1 MKKLLTCIALVMAS
15 VITLSACGGSAPQA
29 PASAPAA
36 SEDGLKFMTGGEQGT
51 YYRFGGVLAEKIA
64 ETTGTK
70 LNVTASAG
78 SKENIEAVQSGDA
91 KIAFAQSDVLSYA
104 VEGKRLFDKK
114 ADKIS
119 VIAELYKEQIQI
131 VTMDPQLKSVA
142 DLKGKNVSIGAEGSG
157 VYFNAVDVL
166 EAYGMTEKDINPSYK
181 SFGESVDALQ
191 SGKIDAAF
199 VVAGAPTSA
208 VSGLAATT
216 DIYLISLD
224 DEHIDKLIAAGPH
237 YTKETISS
245 KTYNTS
251 GDVTTVAVGAVL
263 IANDAVSEDDIY
275 NIISGIYNNTEII
288 TKAHSKGAELDINTA
303 AAITSASYHKGA
315 AKYFGEKGINVTAK

>member
-15 VITLSACGGSAPQA
+15 VITLAACSGSAPQA
-29 PASAPAA
+29 PASAPAPA
-36 SEDGLKFMTGGEQGT
+36 EDGLKFMTGGEQGT

-91 KIAFAQSDVLSYA
+91 KFAFCQSDVLAYA
-104 VEGKRLFDKK
+104 VEGTRIFEKK
-114 ADKIS
+114 ADK
-119 VIAELYKEQIQI
+119 VTAIADLYKEQIQI
-131 VTMDPQLKSVA
+131 ITMDPTLQSVA

-157 VYFNAVDVL
+157 VYFNAIDVL
-166 EAYGMTEKDINPSYK
+166 EAYGLTEKDITPSYK
-181 SFGESVDALQ
+181 SFGDSVDALQ

-216 DIYLISLD
+216 DVYLIGLD
-224 DEHIDKLIAAGPH
+224 DEHIDKLIAASPH
-237 YTKETISS
+237 YTKEVISS
-245 KTYNTS
+245 KTYNTA
-251 GDVTTVAVGAVL
+251 GDINTVAVGAVL
-263 IANDAVSEDDIY
+263 IANADVSEDEVY
-275 NIISGIYNNTEII
+275 NVISGIYENADAI
-288 TKAHSKGAELDINTA
+288 TKAHSKGAELNVEAA
-303 AAITSASYHKGA
+303 AAITSAPYHSGA
-315 AKYFGEKGINVTAK
+315 AKYFGEKGITVK